1 MPKTATMLLLL
12 AVTATQ
18 GKDQKSPPKAVA
30 KYAVVLHVDNPITE
44 TGESAR
50 AIIRKLFLKEL
61 TRWPSGSEAKAY
73 SRGSESPAQTAFRQ
87 TVLEMSEAELA
98 RHWLKQKSMNGATP
112 PKEVETDR
120 LVLKYV
126 AKNPQAFGI
135 VSLESVK
142 DATGIKVLFEF

>member
-1 MPKTATMLLLL
+1 MPRIATMLLLL
-12 AVTATQ
+12 AVTAIQ
-18 GKDQKSPPKAVA
+18 GKDDKSPPKAA
-30 KYAVVLHVDNPITE
+30 PKHAVVIHVENPIAE
-44 TGESAR
+44 RGEAAR

-61 TRWPSGSEAKAY
+61 THWPSGSEAKAY
-73 SRGSESPAQTAFRQ
+73 ARSPDAPSQTTFRQ
-87 TVLEMSEAELA
+87 TVLGMSEAELA
-98 RHWLKQKSMNGATP
+98 RHWLKQKSMSGATP